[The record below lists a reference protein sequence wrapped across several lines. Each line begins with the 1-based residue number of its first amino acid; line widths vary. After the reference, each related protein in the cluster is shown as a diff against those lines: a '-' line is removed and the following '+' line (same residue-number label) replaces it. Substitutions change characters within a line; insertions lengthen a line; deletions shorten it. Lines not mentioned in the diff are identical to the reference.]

1 MRDAD
6 KQYFETLESHLEQ
19 AFARARQAK
28 GQGYDP
34 KPEVEI
40 PVARDMADRV
50 ENILGI
56 PDVGKRIR
64 ELDAERSREEVALEL
79 VTDFVEGTVGDYD
92 TREGKIEGAVR
103 TAVALLTEGV
113 VAAPIEG
120 IDRVEILS
128 NDDGSEFVN
137 VYYAGPIRSAGGT
150 AQALSVLVADYARS
164 LLDIDEYAA
173 RTAETERYAE
183 EVSLYDRETGLQ
195 YSPKDKETKFITK
208 HMPIMLDGE
217 ATGDEEV
224 SGYRDLE
231 RVDTNAARGG
241 MCLVLAEGIAL
252 KAPKIQR
259 YTRQLDE
266 VEWPWLQDLIDDT
279 IGSDE
284 HSNSSAENGETN
296 RAETE
301 EGTNKAHTE
310 NNEHG
315 NDALDETT
323 GGESLQ
329 SPRVDATHKYLRDL
343 IAGRPVFG
351 HPSAPGAF
359 RLRYGRAR
367 NHGFAT
373 AGVHPATM
381 HIVDDFI
388 ATGTQIKTERPG
400 KAGGVVPVDSIEGPT
415 VRLANG
421 DVRCINDPE
430 EAKKLQNGVEKILDL
445 GEYLV
450 NFGEFIE
457 NNHPL
462 APAAYVFEW
471 WIQDFETSDADVR
484 ALRDDPTVDLERP
497 TIENAIR
504 WAKEY
509 ETPLHPAYTYL
520 WHDISVTELD
530 RLADAIVAGEV
541 VTSEVS
547 DIINP
552 STDTSIGV
560 TTTIDDALTIETT
573 PAIRETV
580 ERLLIEH
587 HQGDELIH
595 IPAWRVLALSVGI
608 EIASDDEAGVGDRIW
623 SLSDLSERARKQD
636 NGKNAIAAVNEVAP
650 FQVRERAPT
659 RIGSRMGRPE
669 KSEDRDLSP
678 AVHTLFPIG
687 EAGGNQRNLSD
698 AAQSFGDDTERGQ
711 ISVQLGRRQ
720 CPHCETIGFELQCAE
735 CGRHTEPQ
743 FECHECE
750 SILHPDESGRVYC
763 DRCERNVTSAEWQDI
778 DLHQRYRDALD
789 RVDERESSF
798 EILKGVKGLTSSH
811 KTPEPLEKGILRAKH
826 DVSSFKDGTV
836 RYDMTDLPVT
846 AVRPKELDVTAA
858 HFREL
863 GYQTDINGEPLQ
875 FDNQLVELKVQD
887 IVLPDGAAEHMMK
900 TADFVDDLLEQF
912 YELDRFYQ
920 IDERDDLIGELVF
933 GMAPHTSAAVVGRIV
948 GFTSAAVGYAHP
960 YFHAAKRR
968 NCFHPETKMWF
979 RDTDDEWHHETIQTF
994 VEDRLDDPE
1003 MDAVG
1008 TLVQELD
1015 ADTDRELMVP
1025 SIDDD
1030 GSERLQSV
1038 TAVSKH
1044 PAVNHLVQIETISGR
1059 EITVT
1064 PDHEMHILEQG
1075 NLVSKQAREITP
1087 GEYAVMPK
1095 ELQTVAPSS
1104 HTSQYDLL
1112 REFLTRDELAGDRM
1126 MIHTSDPVRL
1136 CNHVLTEE
1144 ATEYDDVINRM
1155 QDTVCHLDEN
1165 QKTLRRWLDEGTI
1178 PVVLLREFVET
1189 DEALLMSVPDDVQI
1203 GLRGEG
1209 VRINRHIRFT
1219 EGLASLLG
1227 YYAAAGIVHT
1237 QTNPLSDESTQ
1248 QTQSKITFYHID
1260 TQTQAVLSNALNSVF
1275 EIETIQY
1282 HPNRER
1288 VDIPGELI
1296 RRVFDTVFDV
1306 GTQPSHKRIPQA
1318 LFDVSESHITS
1329 YLRCFFSVHDSLT
1342 TDTTNISATTL
1353 SRELKEDVIAVIRRL
1368 GITAEITTQQSE
1380 SVSEILPEWYTIDN
1394 ITQHDADDSSAPT
1407 RSYIISIA
1415 SSDAVRLQR
1424 DGQAQEQAKY
1434 DAQYSTTNDNRARQ
1448 SHRVTDGGSKDYI
1461 TEPITDIEYVDADI
1475 DYTYCLT
1482 VSETHSLIVNDL
1494 SQKQCDGDEDCVML
1508 LMDGLLN
1515 FSREYLPDK
1524 RGGSVAADSRLVVV
1538 SPDDEIVFT
1547 TVEDFWEKLNS
1558 PIERDGKFRKRTCVS
1573 EGWQT
1578 YAFDENHEASLR
1590 PIEKAIRYTADESE
1604 QLRRITTQL
1613 GRSLDITDEHSL
1625 FRYDD
1630 GIEEVA
1636 GDDLT
1641 AGDIIVAPRTLDVEV
1656 TQTTLDL
1663 SEYIHDN
1670 ERCPSE
1676 QTGSGELNL
1685 ASKSAISDPRNKET
1699 PGVTH
1704 NVLPQRSRSTD
1715 EMTTLSPTAVGG
1727 LESEQNE
1734 TLRVGEST
1742 GAIERYIDVDDSFGW
1757 LLGQFIAQR
1766 SISTDSLT
1774 MTVHTAAEKHAERIV
1789 ATSDGVFGIKP
1800 TVNST
1805 ERGYEIVF
1813 PSVFDTIV
1821 SRLTDKNQ
1829 SEPEQDIDHTHTDEI
1844 GIPECILHAPDDVA
1858 LSFLQGFILG
1868 ENAHKKGETALEA
1881 SEMVSESETTV
1892 TLETPSVGV
1901 KDGLVFLCHRLGI
1914 IAHISE
1920 KSGEEY
1926 SAHFEESR
1934 YTVSIAT
1941 EGKTNPLDQ
1950 ILNGERPTMPEGVSV
1965 PVPDALLTIHE
1976 SIANSPHID
1985 QVIPDTVVQQ
1995 ETISLETLQSLLTE
2009 LSTVDLPAQLE
2020 AKRDELTLLTG
2031 GDLSYLRVE
2040 SVECVDYDGYL
2051 YDLQV
2056 GGEPVFT
2063 ANWLYAHNSMDAP
2076 LVMSSR
2082 IDPSEIDDEAH
2093 NMDIVRQYPREFYE
2107 ATRRMEDP
2115 DEWEEEVTI
2124 AEEYLD
2130 TDNEYT
2136 GFNHTH
2142 DTTDIAAGPDLS
2154 AYKTL
2159 DSMMDKMDAQL
2170 ELARKLRAVDETDV
2184 AERVIEYHFLPDL
2197 IGNLRAF
2204 SRQQTRCLDCGESYR
2219 RMPLTGECRECGGR
2233 VNLTVHEGSVNKYMD
2248 TAIHIAEEFDC
2259 REYTKQR
2266 LEVLERSLESIFEDD
2281 TNKQSGIAD
2290 FM

>member
-1 MRDAD
+1 VRDAD
-6 KQYFETLESHLEQ
+6 KQYFETLESQLNQ
-19 AFARARQAK
+19 AFDRAQQAK
-28 GQGYDP
+28 KKGYDP
-34 KPEVEI
+34 EPEVEI
-40 PVARDMADRV
+40 PVAKDMADRV

-56 PDVGKRIR
+56 AGVATRIR
-64 ELDAERSREEVALEL
+64 ELDNGRSREEVALEL
-79 VTDFVEGTVGDYD
+79 VTDFVGGTVGDYD

-120 IDRVEILS
+120 IDRVEILN

-150 AQALSVLVADYARS
+150 AQALSVLVADYARA

-173 RTAETERYAE
+173 RTDETERYAE
-183 EVSLYDRETGLQ
+183 EISLYDRETGLQ

-231 RVDTNAARGG
+231 RVDTNSARGG

-266 VEWPWLQDLIDDT
+266 VEWPWLQDLIDNT
-279 IGSDE
+279 IGTNSD
-284 HSNSSAENGETN
+284 SAEN
-296 RAETE
+296 
-301 EGTNKAHTE
+301 
-310 NNEHG
+310 
-315 NDALDETT
+315 DETHIPGT
-323 GGESLQ
+323 DADEDEPQTKDELEHRIDTVENKSGLEPTE
-329 SPRVDATHKYLRDL
+329 SPRVDATGKYLRDL

-351 HPSAPGAF
+351 HPSAAGAF

-381 HIVDDFI
+381 HIVDDFV

-430 EAKKLQNGVEKILDL
+430 EAKKLQNGVEKIIDL

-471 WIQDFETSDADVR
+471 WIQDFEASIADIQP
-484 ALRDDPTVDLERP
+484 LRDDPTVDLENP
-497 TIENAIR
+497 TVDSAVR
-504 WAKEY
+504 WAEEY
-509 ETPLHPAYTYL
+509 DIPLHPAYTYL
-520 WHDISVTELD
+520 WHDISVAEFD
-530 RLADAIVAGEV
+530 HLADVVAAGDIV
-541 VTSEVS
+541 VS
-547 DIINP
+547 DLG
-552 STDTSIGV
+552 DTIGSDNGNRSANSSGTSSITADI
-560 TTTIDDALTIETT
+560 TTNDALRIDTT

-580 ERLLIEH
+580 ERLLVEH
-587 HQGDELIH
+587 HQGDDSIQ
-595 IPAWRVLALSVGI
+595 IPAWRALALSLGI
-608 EIASDDEAGVGDRIW
+608 EIEIESDEKASIGDRTW
-623 SLSDLSERARKQD
+623 SLADLSKHAREQD
-636 NGKNAIAAVNEVAP
+636 NGDNAIEAVNEVAP

-687 EAGGNQRNLSD
+687 EAGGNQRNLGD
-698 AAQSFGDDTERGQ
+698 AAQSFGDDNERGQ
-711 ISVQLGRRQ
+711 ISVQLGRRHCSQ
-720 CPHCETIGFELQCAE
+720 CNTVGFELQCAE
-735 CGRHTEPQ
+735 CGAHTEPQ
-743 FECHECE
+743 FKCPDCE

-763 DRCERNVTSAEWQDI
+763 DHCERDVTSAEWQDI
-778 DLHQRYRDALD
+778 DLHQRYHDALN
-789 RVDERESSF
+789 RVNEREASF
-798 EILKGVKGLTSSH
+798 EILKGVKGLTSSN

-826 DVSSFKDGTV
+826 GVSSFKDGTV

-846 AVRPKELDVTAA
+846 AVRPEELDVTAD

-863 GYQTDINGEPLQ
+863 GYQTDISGEPLQ

-900 TADFVDDLLEQF
+900 TADFVDDLLTQ
-912 YELDRFYQ
+912 YYNLNQFYQ
-920 IDERDDLIGELVF
+920 IDERDELIGELVF

-968 NCFHPETKMWF
+968 NCFHPDTKLWF
-979 RDTDDEWHHETIQTF
+979 RNASDEWHHETIRTF
-994 VEDRLDDPE
+994 VEDRLEDPE
-1003 MDAVG
+1003 IDAVG

-1015 ADTDRELMVP
+1015 AADSEVSVP
-1025 SIDDD
+1025 SIDAD
-1030 GSERLQSV
+1030 GNERLQSV

-1044 PAVNHLVQIETISGR
+1044 HAPDHLVRIETASGR

-1064 PDHEMHILEQG
+1064 PDHEMHILKQG
-1075 NLVSKQAREITP
+1075 NLVSKQASEITP
-1087 GEYAVMPK
+1087 GEYAAMSRQLG
-1095 ELQTVAPSS
+1095 EISPSS
-1104 HTSQYDLL
+1104 HTPQYDLL
-1112 REFLTRDELAGDRM
+1112 AEFLTQDDLAIDRLI
-1126 MIHTSDPVRL
+1126 IHTTAPVQL
-1136 CNHVLTEE
+1136 CNQILPEE
-1144 ATEYDDVINRM
+1144 VTDYEDIVGLI
-1155 QDTVCHLDEN
+1155 QDTAYQLEST
-1165 QKTLRRWLDEGTI
+1165 KETLMQQLSEGEI
-1178 PVVLLREFVET
+1178 PVMLLREFVKT
-1189 DEALLMSVPDDVQI
+1189 DQSLLRGVPDDVQI
-1203 GLRGEG
+1203 GLHREE
-1209 VRINRHIRFT
+1209 VKIDRCIRFT
-1219 EGLASLLG
+1219 EEFASLLG
-1227 YYAAAGIVHT
+1227 YYAAAGIFHT
-1237 QTNPLSDESTQ
+1237 HAKSPPREQSTLSFYDINSQTEALLS
-1248 QTQSKITFYHID
+1248 K
-1260 TQTQAVLSNALNSVF
+1260 ALTDVF

-1282 HPNRER
+1282 NSDKTT
-1288 VDIPGELI
+1288 VSTPGELI
-1296 RRVFDTVFDV
+1296 RRVFDTIVDV
-1306 GTQPSHKRIPQA
+1306 GTRPTEKRIPQA
-1318 LFDVSESHITS
+1318 LFDASESHVES
-1329 YLRCFFSVHDSLT
+1329 YLRSFFTAHNQVK
-1342 TDTTNISATTL
+1342 TDTADISTIVV
-1353 SRELKEDVIAVIRRL
+1353 SRELKEDITAILRRL
-1368 GITAEITTQQSE
+1368 GITAEIITRQPE
-1380 SVSEILPEWYTIDN
+1380 SVSEILPESYVLDTKRH
-1394 ITQHDADDSSAPT
+1394 TDADQLAAT
-1407 RSYIISIA
+1407 RSYVISLTA
-1415 SSDAVRLQR
+1415 SDSLSLVHD
-1424 DGQAQEQAKY
+1424 
-1434 DAQYSTTNDNRARQ
+1434 RQ
-1448 SHRVTDGGSKDYI
+1448 SQKQKQVYESQHSRSNNRLVSESRRAIDGGSDDYI
-1461 TEPITDIEYVDADI
+1461 TEAITDIEYIEADVE
-1475 DYTYCLT
+1475 YTYCLT
-1482 VSETHSLIVNDL
+1482 VSETHSLIANDL

-1524 RGGSVAADSRLVVV
+1524 RGGSVAADSRLVAVG
-1538 SPDDEIVFT
+1538 PDDEVVFT
-1547 TVEDFWEKLNS
+1547 TFEDFWKQLDS
-1558 PIERDGKFRKRTCVS
+1558 PINRDGKFRKRTCVS
-1573 EGWQT
+1573 EGWKT
-1578 YAFDENHEASLR
+1578 YAFDKDHQASLQ
-1590 PIEKAIRYTADESE
+1590 PIEKAIRYKADESE
-1604 QLRRITTQL
+1604 QLRRITTQF
-1613 GRSLDITDEHSL
+1613 GRSLNITDQHSL

-1636 GDDLT
+1636 GYDLA
-1641 AGDIIVAPRTLDVEV
+1641 AGDIIVAPRTLDVES
-1656 TQTTLDL
+1656 TQTTLDVV
-1663 SEYIHDN
+1663 EYIN
-1670 ERCPSE
+1670 GPCLGE
-1676 QTGSGELNL
+1676 QTGSVTSNSTSETVSMNTEQKTNPVADPGASGQRSGSADEMRTLGSAAVGEL
-1685 ASKSAISDPRNKET
+1685 
-1699 PGVTH
+1699 
-1704 NVLPQRSRSTD
+1704 
-1715 EMTTLSPTAVGG
+1715 G
-1727 LESEQNE
+1727 LEQNE
-1734 TLRVGEST
+1734 TVGLREST
-1742 GAIERYIDVDDSFGW
+1742 EKIERYVDVTDSFGW
-1757 LLGQFIAQR
+1757 LLGQFIAQE
-1766 SISTDSLT
+1766 SITTDTLSIHVVDKT
-1774 MTVHTAAEKHAERIV
+1774 RVERIV
-1789 ATSDGVFGIKP
+1789 VTSESVFGVRP
-1800 TVNST
+1800 TVNIV
-1805 ERGYEIVF
+1805 ENGYEIAF
-1813 PSVFDTIV
+1813 PPVLNTIV
-1821 SRLTDKNQ
+1821 STLVLGIKT
-1829 SEPEQDIDHTHTDEI
+1829 EEGIDHTHSSELV
-1844 GIPECILHAPDDVA
+1844 IPECILHGPDDVA
-1858 LSFLQGFILG
+1858 VSFLRGFISG
-1868 ENAHKKGETALEA
+1868 KNAESRADAVEGIDLEGNDIA
-1881 SEMVSESETTV
+1881 TEETTV
-1892 TLETPSVGV
+1892 TLNAENVDI
-1901 KDGLVFLCHRLGI
+1901 KDGLVFLLHRFGI
-1914 IAHISE
+1914 VARISE
-1920 KSGEEY
+1920 QDATHSVEPK
-1926 SAHFEESR
+1926 
-1934 YTVSIAT
+1934 YTVSVES
-1941 EGKTNPLDQ
+1941 EGNKNPLHQ
-1950 ILNGERPTMPEGVSV
+1950 ILNGECPITQENIAV
-1965 PVPDALLTIHE
+1965 PIPDALLTIQEVLEDTSQISQIIPE
-1976 SIANSPHID
+1976 SI
-1985 QVIPDTVVQQ
+1985 TRQ
-1995 ETISLETLQSLLTE
+1995 ETVSLERLHSIVTE

-2020 AKRDELTLLTG
+2020 AKRDELAVLTK

-2040 SVECVDYDGYL
+2040 NVECVEYDGYL

-2093 NMDIVRQYPREFYE
+2093 NMDVVRQYPRGFYE

-2115 DEWEEEVTI
+2115 EEWEEEITI

-2130 TDNEYT
+2130 TDTEYT

-2233 VNLTVHEGSVNKYMD
+2233 VNLTVHQGSVNKYMD